1 MRLGIPLLI
10 ILNISCYYPPT
21 DSEFTFP
28 VEVQGVWNVIYIE
41 GDQEFGFY
49 ITEKN
54 YFEYYKT
61 DQYCYI
67 ASHPYLITEIKKGW
81 YHIDGENVRRNK
93 VKFDLQ
99 NNSLVSLSTED
110 HLFLYSLEQRQVLFS
125 DEGWLGA
132 IFLDDFDD
140 EIFTFDVKYLGD
152 NQSFFMPLCD

>member
-1 MRLGIPLLI
+1 MRLGILLI
-10 ILNISCYYPPT
+10 LILNISCYNPPT

-81 YHIDGENVRRNK
+81 YHVDGKNVIRNK

>member
-1 MRLGIPLLI
+1 MRPGILLLI
-10 ILNISCYYPPT
+10 ILNICCYNPPT

-41 GDQEFGFY
+41 GNQEFGFY

-67 ASHPYLITEIKKGW
+67 VSNPYLITEIKKGW
-81 YHIDGENVRRNK
+81 YQLNGKNVLPNK

-99 NNSLVSLSTED
+99 NNDLLTLSIEG
-110 HLFLYSLEQRQVLFS
+110 HLFFYSNYMDQLLFGE
-125 DEGWLGA
+125 EGWLGQILA
-132 IFLDDFDD
+132 GEPDEDFY
-140 EIFTFDVKYLGD
+140 TFDVKYLGD
-152 NQSFFMPLCD
+152 NQSFFMPLCE